1 LEVVKSLAAMQIATW
16 NVNSVRTR
24 LAQVTDWLKT
34 HPEIDVLCLQETKV
48 IDADF
53 PRTAF
58 TELGYH
64 TYIYGQ
70 KSYNGVA
77 MIARQPITDVQLGFT
92 SILERELGDLDDQR
106 RVITGVFENVR
117 IVNLYVPNG
126 SAVDSDKYDYKL
138 RWLAVLRQYLQILLD
153 QDDEPSQILICGDF
167 NVAVED
173 IDIHDPAKRE
183 TQVMATD
190 VERAALQAVLD
201 LGFKDA
207 FRKFTQDSGHFSW
220 WDYRSGSLQRNRGW
234 RIDYHF
240 LTEALYDRAIACTID
255 IAPRQLTQPSD
266 HTPVIVQIATP

>member
-1 LEVVKSLAAMQIATW
+1 
-16 NVNSVRTR
+16 
-24 LAQVTDWLKT
+24 VTDWLKT

-48 IDADF
+48 VDADF

-77 MIARQPITDVQLGFT
+77 LIARQPIMDVQMGFT
-92 SILERELGDLDDQR
+92 SVLERELGDLDDQR
-106 RVITGVFENVR
+106 RVITGLFENVR

-138 RWLAVLRQYLQILLD
+138 RWLAVLRQYLQMLLD

-190 VERAALQAVLD
+190 VERSALQAVLD
-201 LGFKDA
+201 LGFMDA

-240 LTEALYDRAIACTID
+240 LTEALYDRAIACKID
-255 IAPRQLTQPSD
+255 TAPRKLTQPSD
-266 HTPVIVQIATP
+266 HTPVIVEIATP

>member
-1 LEVVKSLAAMQIATW
+1 MQIATW

-24 LAQVTDWLKT
+24 LAQVTNWLKT
-34 HPEIDVLCLQETKV
+34 HPEVDLLCLQETKV

-53 PRTAF
+53 PQAAF

-77 MIARQPITDVQLGFT
+77 MISRQPISDVQMGFT
-92 SILERELGDLDDQR
+92 AVLERDLGDLDEQR
-106 RVITGVFENVR
+106 RLITGVIDQVR
-117 IVNLYVPNG
+117 IVNMYVPNG
-126 SAVDSDKYDYKL
+126 SSLDSDKYDYKL
-138 RWLAVLRQYLQILLD
+138 RWLETLRQYLKILLD

-173 IDIHDPAKRE
+173 IDIHNPAKRE
-183 TQVMATD
+183 TKVMATD
-190 VERAALQAVLD
+190 AEREAMQAVLD
-201 LGFKDA
+201 LGFRDV
-207 FRKFTQDSGHFSW
+207 FRKFTQSGGHYSW
-220 WDYRSGSLQRNRGW
+220 WDYRTGGFQRNQGW

-255 IAPRQLTQPSD
+255 LEPRKLPQPSD
-266 HTPVIVQIATP
+266 HTPVIVEIT